1 MPERVKLYLFLWIV
15 VIVCVILGV
24 LFPRQFGWLSRAR
37 KSKYPPYLS
46 EEKPKLNWSFIN
58 IIKALFKLLIFFLI
72 GLAIVYYN
80 FLGLGEAFACKKRDY
95 DCKINAIKNSFKK
108 GNSKQSKSTAGQKT
122 STRKVVKK

>member
-24 LFPRQFGWLSRAR
+24 LFPKQFGWLSRAR

-80 FLGLGEAFACKKRDY
+80 FLGIGEVLVCPRGAPG
-95 DCKINAIKNSFKK
+95 CKINAIKNALGI

-122 STRKVVKK
+122 STRKAVKK

>member
-58 IIKALFKLLIFFLI
+58 IIKALFKLLILFLI

-80 FLGLGEAFACKKRDY
+80 FLVLGEAFACKKRDY